1 MEEDLIIKKIFI
13 NDYIINTTLLKNSV
27 SKLLI
32 NTLSNKFYKTNKLDY
47 KINNILNKIE
57 NIFIETSSGDKV
69 FNLSYQ
75 PYNQYN
81 IIDDYNN
88 NNFNKKWII
97 PIINETKT
105 LNQNIVKIKNFDY
118 YNTEDTLIKQIDE
131 NTYLYNESE
140 INIKTSDN
148 YFQDENDINYKIE
161 HVNVLGNL
169 TAIETPVLSTNEH
182 IYNFNDP
189 NNVTSSLSSN
199 KVIRTKTNEE
209 KLYEIISDGTLSRS
223 EPKGVKEINKELNET
238 FHEVRNILINE
249 NINIKQ
255 FLILNPLKLLHT
267 NYNISLGNTISYL
280 NEIMNTTYINI
291 DTIINNFS
299 QDLNTINLENNNT
312 IIDFLI
318 VDKDEL
324 SNQYNNDDNYIFDY
338 LKIIKNLDKFED
350 KIYSIRILK
359 YIYNIFGYDLNKVP
373 HCYIIYLQSI
383 LSNNINKYINN
394 NTSLLTYLINTFK
407 YYKSTINNDDIP
419 DVVKSISKLY
429 NIDNI
434 IYNNDDSVYD
444 ILHNNTY
451 DNGLLYYLNVYNNT
465 YLNDNTPNN
474 FKLIDTEL
482 DTSSTDCNY
491 RIVKIYNTQEDY
503 DNDNDKFVDLNYS
516 LNNYLIEYD
525 DLIYNLQ
532 QNSSATY
539 QFKSNIYIHDK
550 KNITDNDKKNI
561 KNTKPEDVSTIKDF
575 IQNNKL
581 YIYNLVLNTY
591 DINIVFTKFLL
602 LYHKNKRYFQIPYK
616 TIENENIVII
626 NNIAF
631 KYNNDS
637 LTEESKDL
645 DVLEKEIV
653 MKCSSNNIE
662 KNNIE
667 DLNKFYK
674 DLNDF
679 NIEQHNTHISNLI
692 NIYEK
697 DNNFKNFLLSKSSS
711 YVKSQIY
718 FKNIEKI
725 VYPINNYDQTTL
737 INYLLNY
744 NISSIKIGNLSEEA
758 LLNEISNSIFNTDY
772 IKDIK
777 TISDKISE
785 SRGKDLWNYIHH
797 YVNEYELLT
806 NVIVDGDKYNRAYYK
821 LWEILLDNKII
832 DKPDFKLISLAE
844 SPGNFVKCVQN
855 LRSSDWNDFI
865 ICTLLDDANTINQGD
880 FFNTYKNSIFGN
892 PNGKLR
898 LTKPEDKDFNG
909 DLTKSNDITTF
920 IKHIETNN
928 LYADL
933 ITADGGIKKDTDI
946 DYLLE
951 EYNHLPLFLGE
962 IITAL
967 FTQKLGGTFI
977 LKMYDIVYINSI
989 NLINLLSSFYKDI
1002 HIVKPYNSRPCNTE
1016 KYIICSDFIGINTTS
1031 TNKNKI
1037 FSNLLSILS
1046 NLNNSNKSSYKYF
1059 NIFENLPNNEQNNSK
1074 IIEFNNSII
1083 VKTQLLHLQD
1093 IYDIII
1099 KNDKKQL
1106 NLIKTYF
1113 GPKRNFNIRNILS
1126 SEDNEDKG
1134 YFIKKIES
1142 CIILALYMKINNQP
1156 LKTEYIDYYSLI
1168 KNMKNSILNT
1178 NIYPPHF
1185 KEIYEINKEENKSIQ
1200 VDKINKFI
1208 KKYCVVFEKPGVH
1221 KIIDYYILRTVEH
1234 FMLNSDIINL
1244 NHNIINIIRENKTNL
1259 ANLYKY
1265 LEELCK
1271 ITDIKKLFYL
1281 ESNNVVSLIKN
1292 FQNNIRL
1299 YLGYY
1304 LCKYTYI
1311 PIYPKYKALDS
1322 VIDQVDK
1329 YGILYNSHYICY
1341 YSGDKFDMEEFDDFM
1356 GDNMFRSNNISL
1368 FEEEV
1373 SFITNKAIIAI
1384 SKSYNNDL
1392 SIEQNICSYILNQ
1405 FKLDNTIKLEIL
1417 NRLHYVNTSVLDDII
1432 DSVQGNYN
1440 TFLILLNRKYEKSLQ
1455 KAQLQKKDKA
1465 KSAQSFFKLD
1475 EKQLEK
1481 DSIIINNKI
1490 KNIIDILN
1498 KNKDLLGIDKPLN
1511 KDHLLIKTSYGL
1523 LLSKYFNTTYINI
1536 IIYTLI
1542 QITNYTTTFD
1552 FKNIYNNYIRFE
1564 KKLIEFIYT
1573 NSTDLFNILKNKL
1586 LQDYLLPI
1594 KLPTVLNKD
1603 TTLDDIFK
1611 LNSNP
1616 IINDI
1621 LLNHINPEKNNWNP
1635 FENWKTL
1642 QTKNEK
1648 LFNEKLSQ
1656 LNNSKNVL
1664 EFLKNIPYI
1673 DKGKSDIELCK
1684 LLKDNKLNNTT
1695 ISKLNLDLSM
1705 YLTKDIF
1712 VELCDILNTQIID
1725 KLTFNSTENI
1735 ESNIIDNRLDLVNK
1749 TLLNYKNNISVF
1761 TPSYDITPPTIYNS
1775 KEIYI
1780 YNCIKY
1786 LYLYVYESDSQHFG
1800 KKRIFDNDICLY
1812 TTNTKKNILNTINEL
1827 SNDTIVELYKN
1838 TFNSNYKIINNS
1850 EFVNKNILDDS
1861 FISLIYNTIYQID
1874 NSYIDLFY
1882 TLIKLFYPTKE
1893 PNLNDDELDVFK
1905 NIIMRF
1911 YNDPITNIIN
1921 FLNIYKSEFIIFT
1934 QTASLPNTYDFNNI
1948 IENIYNSKDTELF
1961 SIINTINTTN
1971 YRSINDNLIIK
1982 IKEYANKLNDFDIK
1996 IEHDLN
2002 IKDIINLINNMKK
2015 SLSYI
2020 TNISNKNIL
2029 YDLKNSK
2036 YKQIKSQYSL
2046 YEYNTLVEIIEK
2058 YNYKFNLSEF
2068 ETEDFDY
2075 IQIVFTEILEEFNY
2089 NLSNIYSVNMII
2101 TKHVLLL
2108 KLYKI
2113 IDNCI
2118 NKLNTAHNFNV
2129 NSDFKNKF
2137 YISENKIEQSKSDS
2151 TIFDLSEFS
2160 NTNKKYLNLFISILS
2175 DTINNLNSYSSV
2187 ISRLNP
2193 DKYIDTDSI
2202 SFDNTDFNDVNDTF
2216 DDGLMGD
2223 EEEMD

>member
-13 NDYIINTTLLKNSV
+13 NDYIINTSLLKNSV

-47 KINNILNKIE
+47 KINNLLNKIE
-57 NIFIETSSGDKV
+57 NIFIETSSGDKI

-81 IIDDYNN
+81 IVDNYNN

-97 PIINETKT
+97 PIVNETKT
-105 LNQNIVKIKNFDY
+105 LNHNVVKVTFYDY
-118 YNTEDTLIKQIDE
+118 YNTEDTLIKKVDE
-131 NTYLYNESE
+131 DTYFYNEQE
-140 INIKTSDN
+140 INIKTADN
-148 YFQDENDINYKIE
+148 FFQDENDINYKIE
-161 HVNVLGNL
+161 HVNLLGNL
-169 TAIETPVLSTNEH
+169 TPMETPVLSTNEH

-189 NNVTSSLSSN
+189 NNVISSLSSN

-209 KLYEIISDGTLSRS
+209 KLYQITSYGDLISST
-223 EPKGVKEINKELNET
+223 PKGIKIIDKNITES

-249 NINIKQ
+249 NINIKK

-267 NYNISLGNTISYL
+267 NYNITLGNTISYL
-280 NEIMNTTYINI
+280 NEIMNTTFINI
-291 DTIINNFS
+291 DTIINNYED
-299 QDLNTINLENNNT
+299 DLNSINLEDNNN
-312 IIDFLI
+312 IIDYLI

-324 SNQYNNDDNYIFDY
+324 SNQYNNDENYIYDY
-338 LKIIKNLDKFED
+338 LKIIKNLDRFD
-350 KIYSIRILK
+350 NQIYSIRILK

-373 HCYIIYLQSI
+373 HCYIIYLQNI
-383 LSNNINKYINN
+383 LANNISKYINN
-394 NTSLLTYLINTFK
+394 NTSLLNYLIDTFK
-407 YYKSTINNDDIP
+407 KYKSSINNNDKPDIIQT
-419 DVVKSISKLY
+419 ISKLY
-429 NIDNI
+429 EIDNI
-434 IYNNDDSVYD
+434 IYNKNDSVYN
-444 ILHNNTY
+444 ILHNNTH
-451 DNGLLYYLNVYNNT
+451 DNGLLYYLNVYKNT
-465 YLNDNTPNN
+465 YLNNTTSNTFTIDNTQLENT
-474 FKLIDTEL
+474 I
-482 DTSSTDCNY
+482 SDCNY

-503 DNDNDKFVDLNYS
+503 DNDNTKFIDLNFS

-532 QNSSATY
+532 QNNSSTY
-539 QFKSNIYIHDK
+539 QFKNKIYIHDK
-550 KNITDNDKKNI
+550 KNINDTKNI
-561 KNTKPEDVSTIKDF
+561 KDSKPEDIATIKDF
-575 IQNNKL
+575 IENNKL
-581 YIYNLVLNTY
+581 YIYNLILNTY
-591 DINIVFTKFLL
+591 DINIVFTKYLL
-602 LYHKNKRYFQIPYK
+602 LYYKNKRYFQIPYK
-616 TIENENIVII
+616 TIENENIILI
-626 NNIAF
+626 NNIPF

-637 LTEESKDL
+637 LTQENKDL
-645 DVLEKEIV
+645 DTLEKEISLRCYN
-653 MKCSSNNIE
+653 KNIE
-662 KNNIE
+662 NSNIE

-674 DLNDF
+674 DLNSF
-679 NIEQHNTHISNLI
+679 NIEQHNIHISNLI

-697 DNNFKNFLLSKSSS
+697 DNNFNNFLLSKSSS
-711 YVKSQIY
+711 YVKSQLY

-725 VYPINNYDQTTL
+725 VYPINTYDQTIL

-744 NISSIKIGNLSEEA
+744 NISSIKTGNLSEDD
-758 LLNEISNSIFNTDY
+758 LLNEISNSIYNTDY
-772 IKDIK
+772 IKQIK
-777 TISDKISE
+777 TISDKINDSK
-785 SRGKDLWNYIHH
+785 GKNLWNYIHH

-821 LWEILLDNKII
+821 LWEILLDNKIT

-855 LRSSDWNDFI
+855 LRSSDWNDYI
-865 ICTLLDDANTINQGD
+865 ICTLLDDANTINQGN
-880 FFNTYKNSIFGN
+880 FFNTYKNYIFGN
-892 PNGKLR
+892 PNGRLK
-898 LTKPEDKDFNG
+898 LTKSEDKDFNG
-909 DLTKSNDITTF
+909 DLTKSSDITTF

-933 ITADGGIKKDTDI
+933 ITADGGIKKDSDI

-977 LKMYDIVYINSI
+977 LKMYDIVYINSV
-989 NLINLLSSFYKDI
+989 NLINLLSGFYKNV
-1002 HIVKPYNSRPCNTE
+1002 HIIKPYNSRPCNTE
-1016 KYIICSDFIGINTTS
+1016 KYIICSEFIGINTTS

-1037 FSNLLSILS
+1037 FNNLLSILS
-1046 NLNNSNKSSYKYF
+1046 NLTNSSKSTYKHF
-1059 NIFENLPNNEQNNSK
+1059 NIFENLPNNEQNISK

-1106 NLIKTYF
+1106 DLIKTYF
-1113 GPKRNFNIRNILS
+1113 GPKRNFNIKNILS

-1168 KNMKNSILNT
+1168 KNMKTSVLNT

-1208 KKYCVVFEKPGVH
+1208 KKYCIVFEKPGIH

-1234 FMLNSDIINL
+1234 FMLNKDIINL
-1244 NHNIINIIRENKTNL
+1244 NHSIINIIRENKTNL
-1259 ANLYKY
+1259 SNLHKY

-1281 ESNNVVSLIKN
+1281 ENNNVISLIKN

-1329 YGILYNSHYICY
+1329 YGILYNSQYICY

-1356 GDNMFRSNNISL
+1356 GDNMFRTNNISL

-1373 SFITNKAIIAI
+1373 SSINNKSILTI

-1392 SIEQNICSYILNQ
+1392 SIEENICSFILNQ

-1417 NRLHYVNTSVLDDII
+1417 NRLHYINTSLLDDTIDII
-1432 DSVQGNYN
+1432 QKNYN
-1440 TFLILLNRKYEKSLQ
+1440 SFLILVNRKYEKSIQ
-1455 KAQLQKKDKA
+1455 KAQQQKKENKDKT
-1465 KSAQSFFKLD
+1465 AQSFFKLD

-1481 DSIIINNKI
+1481 EDIIINIKI

-1498 KNKDLLGIDKPLN
+1498 KNKNLLTLDKQLN
-1511 KDHLLIKTSYGL
+1511 KDHLLIKTFYGL
-1523 LLSKYFNTTYINI
+1523 LLSKYFNTTYINT
-1536 IIYTLI
+1536 IIYTLV

-1552 FKNIYNNYIRFE
+1552 IKNIYNNYIRFE
-1564 KKLIEFIYT
+1564 KKLIEFIYI
-1573 NSTDLFNILKNKL
+1573 NSPDLFNILKNKL

-1594 KLPTVLNKD
+1594 KLPSSLNE
-1603 TTLDDIFK
+1603 TTKLEDI
-1611 LNSNP
+1611 LNLNNNP

-1621 LLNHINPEKNNWNP
+1621 LLNHINPEKNSWNP
-1635 FENWKTL
+1635 FVIWKTL
-1642 QTKNEK
+1642 QTKNK
-1648 LFNEKLSQ
+1648 KSFDEKLSQ
-1656 LNNSKNVL
+1656 FNKSKNVL

-1684 LLKDNKLNNTT
+1684 LLKDNKLTNSN

-1712 VELCDILNTQIID
+1712 IELCETLNTQFISN
-1725 KLTFNSTENI
+1725 LTFNSTESI
-1735 ESNIIDNRLDLVNK
+1735 ESNIKDNRLDLVNK
-1749 TLLNYKNNISVF
+1749 TLLDYKTNISVF
-1761 TPSYDITPPTIYNS
+1761 SPNYDVTPPTIYNS

-1786 LYLYVYESDSQHFG
+1786 LYLYVYESDSEHFG
-1800 KKRIFDNDICLY
+1800 KKRIYDNDICLY

-1827 SNDTIVELYKN
+1827 SNDTIIELYKN

-1861 FISLIYNTIYQID
+1861 FKSLIYNSIYRID
-1874 NSYIDLFY
+1874 NNYIDLFY

-1893 PNLNDDELDVFK
+1893 SNLKEDELDIFK

-1921 FLNIYKSEFIIFT
+1921 FLDLYKSDFIVFT
-1934 QTASLPNTYDFNNI
+1934 QSVSLPNVYDFNSI
-1948 IENIYNSKDTELF
+1948 IENIYSSKDIELF
-1961 SIINTINTTN
+1961 NIINTINSNN
-1971 YRSINDNLIIK
+1971 YRSINDSLISK
-1982 IKEYANKLNDFDIK
+1982 IKEYSSKLNDFDIK
-1996 IEHDLN
+1996 IEYDLN
-2002 IKDIINLINNMKK
+2002 IKDIITLINNMKK

-2020 TNISNKNIL
+2020 SNISNKNIL
-2029 YDLKNSK
+2029 YDLKNNK
-2036 YKQIKSQYSL
+2036 YKQIKGQYTS
-2046 YEYNTLVEIIEK
+2046 YEYNILVEIIEK
-2058 YNYKFNLSEF
+2058 YNYKFNLAEF
-2068 ETEDFDY
+2068 EEEDFDY

-2089 NLSNIYSVNMII
+2089 NFNNIYSVNIII

-2113 IDNCI
+2113 IDICL
-2118 NKLNTAHNFNV
+2118 NKLNNAYNFNI
-2129 NSDFKNKF
+2129 NSDLKTKF
-2137 YISENKIEQSKSDS
+2137 YMSENKIQQSKSDS
-2151 TIFDLSEFS
+2151 TVFDLSEFS
-2160 NTNKKYLNLFISILS
+2160 NTNKKYLNLFLSILS
-2175 DTINNLNSYSSV
+2175 DTINNLNNYSSV

-2202 SFDNTDFNDVNDTF
+2202 SFDSNDFNDITDMF